1 MRLNF
6 KLMRTKGSIFYFT
19 SASDMQTVSAA
30 WILEAMLNMESS
42 RGDRGANM
50 ALWPLTRPER
60 DLKLED

>member
-1 MRLNF
+1 MG
-6 KLMRTKGSIFYFT
+6 TKESIFHFT

-50 ALWPLTRPER
+50 AL
-60 DLKLED
+60 